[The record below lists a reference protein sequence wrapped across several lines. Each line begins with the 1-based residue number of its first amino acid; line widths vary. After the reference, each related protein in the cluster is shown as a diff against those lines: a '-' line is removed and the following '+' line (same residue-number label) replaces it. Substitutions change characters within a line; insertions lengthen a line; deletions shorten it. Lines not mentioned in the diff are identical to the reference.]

1 MYTYKFG
8 MNMNSIRG
16 KEYEE
21 LGDLHFSRSHQ
32 LDY

>member
-1 MYTYKFG
+1 

-21 LGDLHFSRSHQ
+21 FGDLHFSRSHQ
-32 LDY
+32 LESRLLRN